1 MKRKA
6 DNMRLL
12 LGAVAAA
19 LLTACASIGRPEG
32 GPRDMTPPV
41 VVRTEPAERALN
53 VSDNRVS
60 IYFDENIQVEDPM
73 TKVVVSPPQK
83 TPPLVSGN
91 GRRIRVEMRDTLV
104 PNTTYTIDFA
114 DAIKDL
120 NEGNIL
126 DGYAL
131 TFSTGPDI
139 DTLAIS
145 GMVFESR
152 NLEPAQG
159 MIVGVYDASEWT
171 DTTLTSLPLER
182 ITKTNQLGRFT
193 IRGLH
198 PGSYRIFA
206 INDLNR
212 DYHWDRSE
220 DIAFYD
226 MTVSPSIESVTVNDT
241 LVGIDG
247 SDSIVS
253 RAGIRYLPDDIL
265 LTWFNENYSA
275 SYITKHERPERR
287 KLSLQL
293 STPPDT
299 MPELTVIS
307 GPHAGT
313 PLSRLSV
320 LEATAKR
327 DSLTY
332 WISDTTLSALDSLT
346 IAARYLKTDSLDR
359 LTMTTDTLQFNLRS
373 EHKKKKEDKKKDKE
387 EPDSITTGP
396 TEFVSFA
403 LISSQMQDLN
413 TGLTFESTTPIA
425 SIDSAGVRMEMLT
438 DTVWTVV
445 TPPRIVRIDS
455 LNPRRF
461 EASYKWNPSTKYRL
475 SIDSAAVVDI
485 YGLHNRPI
493 VSELTTHATEDYAAL
508 YFNTTGLD
516 GQPAIVELLRSD
528 NPVRSV
534 ATVNGSA
541 TIDYVSPGPYYARLF
556 IDRNGNGVWDTGSV
570 ADSIQP
576 EEVFY
581 YPKKLNLRK
590 NWDIEQTWDIYQTP
604 VDLQKPEDIKKN
616 KPKKL
621 KWQEQDK
628 KNRKDEEEETDELW
642 DTYSRDPFFQN
653 NNLRH

>member
-1 MKRKA
+1 MKRNV

-91 GRRIRVEMRDTLV
+91 GRRIRVEMRDTLL

-159 MIVGVYDASEWT
+159 MIVGVYDTSKWT

-226 MTVSPSIESVTVNDT
+226 MTVSPSIEPVTVNDT

-275 SYITKHERPERR
+275 SYITKLERPDRR

-299 MPELTVIS
+299 MPQLTIIS

-346 IAARYLKTDSLDR
+346 IAAHYLKTDSLDR
-359 LTMTTDTLQFNLRS
+359 LMMTTDTLQFNLRS

-387 EPDSITTGP
+387 EQDSITTGP
-396 TEFVSFA
+396 TEFVNFA

-425 SIDSAGVRMEMLT
+425 SIDSAGIRMEMLT
-438 DTVWTVV
+438 DTVWTIV
-445 TPPRIVRIDS
+445 TTPRIVRSDS

-461 EASYKWNPSTKYRL
+461 EASYKWNPLTKYRL

-508 YFNTTGLD
+508 YFNISGLD

-570 ADSIQP
+570 ADSLQP

-653 NNLRH
+653 NNLRR